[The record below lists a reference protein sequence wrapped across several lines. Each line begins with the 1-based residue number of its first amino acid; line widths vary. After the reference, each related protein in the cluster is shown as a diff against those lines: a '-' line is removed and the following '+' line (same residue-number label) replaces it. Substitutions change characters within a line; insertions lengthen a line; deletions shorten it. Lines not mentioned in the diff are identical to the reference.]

1 MRLKF
6 WQGLGLTAAALI
18 VGCSDK
24 PQKPP
29 KTEEDRRIETS
40 DELWQENVSKDGDA
54 FDATV
59 VVPVKDTIN
68 NAQKDAREQARRRAM
83 EMAVKDYLRDNAKY
97 DANADEINRQ
107 ILQQTA
113 KFIKTDTEVKHQ
125 VFNNGHQY
133 GLTLRVVANDQ
144 ALKNV
149 LQDLGAIR
157 AGIAEKK
164 LILVIYGGKTVDK
177 ELIGDVGRQL
187 AEDYNKQGYTA
198 ILWDDI
204 ATDIA
209 EERNVGDKA
218 TAAFI
223 EKFVENPEFAGDTE
237 YQGTL
242 SALRSRGRLIVGFNV
257 IKVSVEGRTV
267 NTGVKAFSKD
277 LLQGRVFANHQEY
290 NKRQM
295 ASDSDHDLAI
305 SQSVY
310 EAAKLCS
317 KDALKETND
326 WFDKIEQLK
335 QGTEYTFKFSGFS
348 EDDIQQIDKQWR
360 QTFSSGGDGH
370 MEGTTY
376 IRTYTGTEKAAEL
389 CDKVDMMLKKG
400 SLSAKKPLPDSRA
413 TTFEFKK
420 K

>member
-1 MRLKF
+1 MRPMF
-6 WQGLGLTAAALI
+6 WQGFALAAAAFI
-18 VGCSDK
+18 VGCHDK
-24 PQKPP
+24 PQTPP
-29 KTEEDRRIETS
+29 KTEEDRRIDTS
-40 DELWQENVSKDGDA
+40 DELWQENVSKEGDA

-68 NAQKDAREQARRRAM
+68 NAQKDAREQARRRAL

-97 DANADEINRQ
+97 DQNADEINRQ

-113 KFIKTDTEVKHQ
+113 KYIKTDTEVKHQ

-164 LILVIYGGKTVDK
+164 LILVIYGGKNVDK
-177 ELIGDVGRQL
+177 DLIGDVGRQL

-218 TAAFI
+218 TEAFI
-223 EKFVENPEFAGDTE
+223 QKFVENPEFAGDTE

-242 SALRSRGRLIVGFNV
+242 SALRSRGRLMVGFNV
-257 IKVSVEGRTV
+257 IKVAVQGRTV
-267 NTGVKAFSKD
+267 NTGVKSFAKD
-277 LLQGRVFANHQEY
+277 LVQGRVFANHQEY
-290 NKRQM
+290 NNRQM
-295 ASDSDHDLAI
+295 ANDSDKDLAI

-310 EAAKLCS
+310 ESAKLCS
-317 KDALKETND
+317 KASLKETND

-335 QGTEYTFKFSGFS
+335 QGTEYTFKFTGFG
-348 EDDIQQIDKQWR
+348 DDEVEQIDKQWR
-360 QTFSSGGDGH
+360 QTFSSGGDGN
-370 MEGTTY
+370 MEGKSY
-376 IRTYTGTEKAAEL
+376 VRTYTGTEKGAEL

-400 SLSAKKPLPDSRA
+400 GLSAKKPLPDSRA